1 MRIYYT
7 FGDDYYEYEPPDDLL
22 EKAKIDILKKQN
34 KDDLIDIIINEEDVE
49 DYFYEQI
56 KDYLEEYAYDEYKD
70 VMASQEPP
78 YRQSDFI

>member
-7 FGDDYYEYEPPDDLL
+7 FGDDHCEYEPPDDLL

-70 VMASQEPP
+70 IMASQEPP